1 MLVTCEP
8 RDDNSQICT
17 GNQLLLE
24 EFNIDAAD
32 DDDAAMKWASSCDL

>member
-24 EFNIDAAD
+24 EFNIDADA
-32 DDDAAMKWASSCDL
+32 DDAAMKWASSCDL